1 MLMRCTADFAAPP
14 AESLADAYELRDEML
29 ALIEAELGPRDASYA
44 LAPFE
49 FRPDGPY
56 IEFPASLTAGIVLSP
71 GAARYWPTF
80 IYETAHELVHLLNPV
95 PFETTWFEE
104 AVAMDVQL
112 RLTPLLC
119 GIDIPGYGPWQ
130 HALEILRRTFESPA
144 VEARRVREHCGA
156 FANVTAEQ
164 LTALYP
170 SANVADLAQLGS
182 VFPRTLETN
191 NNPTLLN
198 TVLA

>member
-1 MLMRCTADFAAPP
+1 MVMGCTADLPAPP
-14 AESLADAYELRDEML
+14 GESLVHAYDLRDQML
-29 ALIEAELGPRDASYA
+29 ALIESELGPRDASYD
-44 LAPFE
+44 LAPFV
-49 FRPDGPY
+49 FQPDGPY
-56 IEFPASLTAGIVLSP
+56 IHFPAAMTAGIVLSP
-71 GAARYWPTF
+71 GAAHYWPTF

-119 GIDIPGYGPWQ
+119 GVDIPGYGPWQ
-130 HALEILRRTFESPA
+130 RALEILRRTFESPA

-170 SANVADLAQLGS
+170 SADVADLAQLGS
-182 VFPRTLETN
+182 VFPRALETRGH
-191 NNPTLLN
+191 PTLLN
-198 TVLA
+198 TVPA